1 VPRKLTPVKW
11 QTLQKIAAHLG
22 FVHNRTKGD
31 HMAFVRDGCKRPLI
45 IPKYSPINDPR
56 LVKSFIR
63 TAEITQDYFL
73 ELKDRFK

>member
-1 VPRKLTPVKW
+1 
-11 QTLQKIAAHLG
+11 
-22 FVHNRTKGD
+22 
-31 HMAFVRDGCKRPLI
+31 MAFVRDGCKRPLI